1 MKKYRNTSN
10 RHLQF
15 ALAGIEL
22 APGQEVELADSV
34 VKNDPGFDSCLERG
48 FIEDMSAS
56 RRSKVVPKAS
66 DKTST
71 DSGKKGSSKS
81 DLFEPKDGQQPE
93 STGSDSEDE

>member
-1 MKKYRNTSN
+1 MKKYKNTTN

-22 APGQEVELADSV
+22 APGQEIELADSV

-48 FIEDMSAS
+48 LIEDLSAS
-56 RRSKVVPKAS
+56 RRSKAVSKAP

-81 DLFEPKDGQQPE
+81 DLFDPKDSQQPE
-93 STGSDSEDE
+93 STGVEGKDE

>member
-1 MKKYRNTSN
+1 MKRYKNISN

-34 VKNDPGFDSCLERG
+34 VKNDPGFDSCLDRG
-48 FIEDMSAS
+48 FIEDLSAS
-56 RRSKVVPKAS
+56 RRSKAVSKAP

-71 DSGKKGSSKS
+71 DTSKKGSSKS
-81 DLFEPKDGQQPE
+81 DLFETKDGQQPG
-93 STGSDSEDE
+93 STDSDSKDE